1 MAKKYVWLKLK
12 EDFFKQKSIK
22 KLRKMA
28 GGAVYT
34 LIYLKMQLASLKNE
48 GKLYF
53 EGVEDDFIAELSLD
67 LDESVED
74 IQMTVLYLQ
83 KNNLIEFG
91 ELPDEYILPEV
102 VGSIGSE
109 TASAERKRQ
118 QRAREKAKLL
128 LENKDCDNVTT
139 KSHLVTDSHTE
150 EEEEKDEDNR
160 GRYKKIEEEK
170 RKLKISHLSS
180 MDFTEKLN
188 LLKNLILKATL
199 SNEHQLSLVFRPLE
213 YKTIIDELLF
223 NIYESDYLQ
232 GKIAGKFPT
241 LQTFTVKSQINR
253 ILAGFYK
260 THNKPKE
267 SIGIET
273 LQYKTENT
281 LDDIL

>member
-53 EGVEDDFIAELSLD
+53 EGIEDDFIAELSLD
-67 LDESVED
+67 LDESEED

-102 VGSIGSE
+102 AGSIGSE
-109 TASAERKRQ
+109 CSSAERVRKY
-118 QRAREKAKLL
+118 REKKKALQC
-128 LENKDCDNVTT
+128 NIQVT
-139 KSHLVTDSHTE
+139 KVLPDVTNSNIE
-150 EEEEKDEDNR
+150 IEKDIEIDIEKDIEREKKN
-160 GRYKKIEEEK
+160 YLSSLSHKEKLDKLKKIIIE
-170 RKLKISHLSS
+170 
-180 MDFTEKLN
+180 
-188 LLKNLILKATL
+188 ATS
-199 SNEHQLSLVFRPLE
+199 SNEHQVNLVFQPSR
-213 YKTIIDELLF
+213 YQKNIDELLL
-223 NIYESDYLQ
+223 NIYNSDYLL
-232 GKIAGKFPT
+232 GKTDKIPPLST
-241 LQTFTVKSQINR
+241 YTTENQINK

-260 THNKPKE
+260 THNRVSKVE
-267 SIGIET
+267 NVGIDT
-273 LQYKTENT
+273 LQYQTDNT

>member
-109 TASAERKRQ
+109 TAAAVRMRKM
-118 QRAREKAKLL
+118 RENKKIS
-128 LENKDCDNVTT
+128 LENKSNNVTP
-139 KSHLVTDSHTE
+139 KLQHVTNSYIE

-170 RKLKISHLSS
+170 KKLKISHLSS
-180 MDFTEKLN
+180 MDFNEKLN

-260 THNKPKE
+260 NHEGKIEKQ
-267 SIGIET
+267 GLET
-273 LQYKTENT
+273 LTYQETNS

>member
-109 TASAERKRQ
+109 TAAAERKRQ
-118 QRAREKAKLL
+118 QRAREREKLL
-128 LENKDCDNVTT
+128 LENKKCDNVTT
-139 KSHLVTDSHTE
+139 KSQLVTNSHTE
-150 EEEEKDEDNR
+150 IEKDIEIDKEIDIEREKKNHLLSLS
-160 GRYKKIEEEK
+160 YKEKLTELKKI
-170 RKLKISHLSS
+170 I
-180 MDFTEKLN
+180 M
-188 LLKNLILKATL
+188 KATN
-199 SNEHQLSLVFRPLE
+199 SNEHQVNLVFQPSR
-213 YKTIIDELLF
+213 YQNIIDDLLL
-223 NIYESDYLQ
+223 NIYNSDYLQ
-232 GKIAGKFPT
+232 GETDKIPPLST
-241 LQTFTVKSQINR
+241 YTTESQINK
-253 ILAGFYK
+253 IMAGFYK
-260 THNKPKE
+260 THNKAKDK
-267 SIGIET
+267 IGIET
-273 LQYKTENT
+273 LQYKTSNS

>member
-53 EGVEDDFIAELSLD
+53 EGIEDDFIAELSLD
-67 LDESVED
+67 LDESEED

-102 VGSIGSE
+102 AGSIGSE
-109 TASAERKRQ
+109 CSSAERVRKY
-118 QRAREKAKLL
+118 REKKKMLQC
-128 LENKDCDNVTT
+128 NIQVT
-139 KSHLVTDSHTE
+139 KVLPDVTNSNTE
-150 EEEEKDEDNR
+150 IEKDIEIDKEKDIEIEIKEKS
-160 GRYKKIEEEK
+160 YLSSLSHKEKLDKLKKIIIE
-170 RKLKISHLSS
+170 
-180 MDFTEKLN
+180 
-188 LLKNLILKATL
+188 ATS
-199 SNEHQLSLVFRPLE
+199 SNEHQVNLVFQPSR
-213 YKTIIDELLF
+213 YQKNIDELLL
-223 NIYESDYLQ
+223 NIYNSDYLL
-232 GKIAGKFPT
+232 GKTDKIPPLST
-241 LQTFTVKSQINR
+241 YTTENQINK

-260 THNKPKE
+260 THNKSKVE
-267 SIGIET
+267 NVGIDT
-273 LQYKTENT
+273 LQYQTDNI

>member
-91 ELPDEYILPEV
+91 ELPDEYVLPEV

-109 TASAERKRQ
+109 TAAAARMRKM
-118 QRAREKAKLL
+118 RENKKLS
-128 LENKDCDNVTT
+128 LENKSNNVTP
-139 KSHLVTDSHTE
+139 KLQHVTNSYTE
-150 EEEEKDEDNR
+150 IEINKEKDIEIDKEIDIEREKKNHLLSLS
-160 GRYKKIEEEK
+160 YKEKLTELKKI
-170 RKLKISHLSS
+170 I
-180 MDFTEKLN
+180 M
-188 LLKNLILKATL
+188 KATN
-199 SNEHQLSLVFRPLE
+199 SNEHQVNLVFQPSR
-213 YKTIIDELLF
+213 YQNIIDDLLL
-223 NIYESDYLQ
+223 NIYNSDYLQ
-232 GKIAGKFPT
+232 GETDKIPPLST
-241 LQTFTVKSQINR
+241 YTTESQINK
-253 ILAGFYK
+253 IMAGFYK
-260 THNKPKE
+260 THNKAKDKT
-267 SIGIET
+267 GIEA
-273 LQYKTENT
+273 LQYKTNNS

>member
-109 TASAERKRQ
+109 TAAAARMRKM
-118 QRAREKAKLL
+118 RENKKLS
-128 LENKDCDNVTT
+128 LENKSNNVTP
-139 KSHLVTDSHTE
+139 KLQYVTNSYTE

-180 MDFTEKLN
+180 MDFNEKLN

-260 THNKPKE
+260 THNKVKDKT
-267 SIGIET
+267 GIEA
-273 LQYKTENT
+273 LQYKTNNS

>member
-28 GGAVYT
+28 GGAIYT

-109 TASAERKRQ
+109 TAAAARMRKM
-118 QRAREKAKLL
+118 RENKKLS
-128 LENKDCDNVTT
+128 LENKSNNVTP
-139 KSHLVTDSHTE
+139 KLQYVTNSYTE

-180 MDFTEKLN
+180 MDFTEKLS

-260 THNKPKE
+260 NHEEKIEKQ
-267 SIGIET
+267 GLET
-273 LQYKTENT
+273 LTYQETNS

>member
-1 MAKKYVWLKLK
+1 MRKMR
-12 EDFFKQKSIK
+12 ENK
-22 KLRKMA
+22 KL
-28 GGAVYT
+28 
-34 LIYLKMQLASLKNE
+34 S
-48 GKLYF
+48 
-53 EGVEDDFIAELSLD
+53 
-67 LDESVED
+67 
-74 IQMTVLYLQ
+74 
-83 KNNLIEFG
+83 
-91 ELPDEYILPEV
+91 
-102 VGSIGSE
+102 
-109 TASAERKRQ
+109 
-118 QRAREKAKLL
+118 
-128 LENKDCDNVTT
+128 LENKSNNVTP
-139 KSHLVTDSHTE
+139 KLQYVTNSYTE

-180 MDFTEKLN
+180 MDFTEKLS

-260 THNKPKE
+260 NHEEKIEKQ
-267 SIGIET
+267 GLET
-273 LQYKTENT
+273 LTYQETNS

>member
-109 TASAERKRQ
+109 TAAAARMRKM
-118 QRAREKAKLL
+118 RENKKLS
-128 LENKDCDNVTT
+128 LENKSNNVTP
-139 KSHLVTDSHTE
+139 KLQYVTNSYTE

-180 MDFTEKLN
+180 MDFTEKLS

-260 THNKPKE
+260 NYEGKIEKQ
-267 SIGIET
+267 GLET
-273 LQYKTENT
+273 LAYQETNS

>member
-109 TASAERKRQ
+109 TAAAARMRKM
-118 QRAREKAKLL
+118 RENKKLS
-128 LENKDCDNVTT
+128 LENKSNNVTP
-139 KSHLVTDSHTE
+139 KLQYVTNSYTE

-180 MDFTEKLN
+180 MDFTEKLS

-213 YKTIIDELLF
+213 NKTIIDELLF

-260 THNKPKE
+260 NHEEKIEKQ
-267 SIGIET
+267 GLET
-273 LQYKTENT
+273 LTYQETNS

>member
-109 TASAERKRQ
+109 TAAAARMRKM
-118 QRAREKAKLL
+118 RENKKLS
-128 LENKDCDNVTT
+128 LENKSNNVTP
-139 KSHLVTDSHTE
+139 KLQHVTNSYTE
-150 EEEEKDEDNR
+150 IEINKEKDIEKDIEREKKNHLLSLS
-160 GRYKKIEEEK
+160 YK
-170 RKLKISHLSS
+170 
-180 MDFTEKLN
+180 EKLTE
-188 LLKNLILKATL
+188 LKKVIMKATN
-199 SNEHQLSLVFRPLE
+199 SNEHQVNLVFQPGR
-213 YKTIIDELLF
+213 YQNIIDELLL
-223 NIYESDYLQ
+223 NIYNSDYLQ
-232 GKIAGKFPT
+232 GETDKIPPLST
-241 LQTFTVKSQINR
+241 YTTESQINK
-253 ILAGFYK
+253 IMAGFYK
-260 THNKPKE
+260 THNKAKDKT
-267 SIGIET
+267 GIEA
-273 LQYKTENT
+273 LQYKTNNS

>member
-109 TASAERKRQ
+109 TAAAARMRKM
-118 QRAREKAKLL
+118 RENKKLS
-128 LENKDCDNVTT
+128 LENKSNNVTP
-139 KSHLVTDSHTE
+139 KLQYVTNSYTE

-180 MDFTEKLN
+180 MDFTEKLS

-260 THNKPKE
+260 NHEEKIEKQ
-267 SIGIET
+267 GLET
-273 LQYKTENT
+273 LTYQETNS

>member
-53 EGVEDDFIAELSLD
+53 EGIEDDFIAELSLD
-67 LDESVED
+67 LDESEED

-102 VGSIGSE
+102 AGSIGSE
-109 TASAERKRQ
+109 CSSAERVRKY
-118 QRAREKAKLL
+118 REKKKALQC
-128 LENKDCDNVTT
+128 NIQVT
-139 KSHLVTDSHTE
+139 KVLPDVTNSNIEIEIDK
-150 EEEEKDEDNR
+150 EKDIEKDIEREKKN
-160 GRYKKIEEEK
+160 YLSSLSHKEKLDKLKKIIIE
-170 RKLKISHLSS
+170 
-180 MDFTEKLN
+180 
-188 LLKNLILKATL
+188 ATS
-199 SNEHQLSLVFRPLE
+199 SNEHQVNLVFQPSR
-213 YKTIIDELLF
+213 YQKNIDELLL
-223 NIYESDYLQ
+223 NIYNSDYLL
-232 GKIAGKFPT
+232 GKTDKIPPLST
-241 LQTFTVKSQINR
+241 YTTENQINK

-260 THNKPKE
+260 THNRVSKVE
-267 SIGIET
+267 NVGIDT
-273 LQYKTENT
+273 LQYQTDNT

>member
-109 TASAERKRQ
+109 TAAAARMRKM
-118 QRAREKAKLL
+118 RENKKLS
-128 LENKDCDNVTT
+128 LENKSNNVTP
-139 KSHLVTDSHTE
+139 KLQYVTNSYTE
-150 EEEEKDEDNR
+150 EEEEKNEDNR

-180 MDFTEKLN
+180 MDFTEKLS

-260 THNKPKE
+260 NHEEKIEKQ
-267 SIGIET
+267 GLET
-273 LQYKTENT
+273 LTYQETNS

>member
-109 TASAERKRQ
+109 TAAAARMRKM
-118 QRAREKAKLL
+118 RENKKLS
-128 LENKDCDNVTT
+128 LENKSNNVTP
-139 KSHLVTDSHTE
+139 KLQYVTNSYTE

-170 RKLKISHLSS
+170 RKLKISHLS
-180 MDFTEKLN
+180 FTEKLS

-260 THNKPKE
+260 NHEEKIEKQ
-267 SIGIET
+267 GLET
-273 LQYKTENT
+273 LTYQETNS

>member
-109 TASAERKRQ
+109 TAAAARMRKM
-118 QRAREKAKLL
+118 RENKKLS
-128 LENKDCDNVTT
+128 LENKSNNVTP
-139 KSHLVTDSHTE
+139 KLQYVTNSYTE

-180 MDFTEKLN
+180 MDFNEKLN

-260 THNKPKE
+260 NYEGKIEKQ
-267 SIGIET
+267 GLET
-273 LQYKTENT
+273 LAYQETNS

>member
-1 MAKKYVWLKLK
+1 MAKKYFWLKLK
-12 EDFFKQKSIK
+12 DNFFKQKSIK

-28 GGAVYT
+28 GGDT
-34 LIYLKMQLASLKNE
+34 FTIIYLKMQLLSLTNE
-48 GKLYF
+48 GKLYY
-53 EGVEDDFIAELSLD
+53 EGVEDNFVEELALE
-67 LDESVED
+67 LDENVED

-128 LENKDCDNVTT
+128 LENKECDNVTT
-139 KSHLVTDSHTE
+139 KSQLVTKSHIE
-150 EEEEKDEDNR
+150 IEINKEINKEIDIEREKKNHLLSLTFKEKLDEL
-160 GRYKKIEEEK
+160 KKI
-170 RKLKISHLSS
+170 I
-180 MDFTEKLN
+180 M
-188 LLKNLILKATL
+188 KATN
-199 SNEHQLSLVFRPLE
+199 SNEHQVNLVFQPTR
-213 YKTIIDELLF
+213 YQKNIDDLLL
-223 NIYESDYLQ
+223 NIYRSDYLQ
-232 GKIAGKFPT
+232 GKTDKIPPLST
-241 LQTFTVKSQINR
+241 YTTENQINK